1 MPKLVAHICSEIN
14 FANAFKCDFRMEHTP
29 WQVKL
34 AYNAFQTVIS
44 PILIFWK
51 EEVPKPLVKMLK
63 YRVLKTG
70 SEYGVTK

>member
-1 MPKLVAHICSEIN
+1 
-14 FANAFKCDFRMEHTP
+14 MEHTP

-70 SEYGVTK
+70 SEYGVTKKS